1 MQEAPATPESP
12 PPMMLVSQEIK
23 EDYSRTTALEADNA
37 RLKNQ
42 LAGAL
47 RENAKLKK
55 DLADAIDDN
64 TLLERSRG
72 RKNNA

>member
-1 MQEAPATPESP
+1 MQEASATPP
-12 PPMMLVSQEIK
+12 PPMVPVSQEIK

-37 RLKNQ
+37 RLKSQ

-55 DLADAIDDN
+55 DLAEVIDDN
-64 TLLERSRG
+64 ALLKDLAAKKQR
-72 RKNNA
+72 